1 MGDAVQVVA
10 RPDRVD
16 PAVRL
21 AGARVEELVAVALR
35 LLVGFGVGWGVA
47 SGVGVTAGAVVGGG
61 DDDGGALGE
70 GDGLGDG
77 DGEAIA
83 DGDATADGLG
93 AAELASTTAGS
104 VAGST
109 LGSSVGSMDGD
120 GARAIAVEP
129 GAAAMTGRSMPPRCT
144 TKPNEIPADSTRIRI
159 AATVAFG
166 TAPDRLAAFGS
177 SSAAVPLRY
186 LGQSA
191 CAARRQ
197 TSSCWRADCGRGSP
211 IAAQRLPSS
220 GLRSGATRSPSSSNR
235 KNGQTAGS
243 GERAASSRID
253 SGGRGAGG
261 GAATWADPASGGAD
275 PASGPASASPSAGV
289 VGQSLRFNPP
299 GELEP
304 RTPRPRGV

>member
-1 MGDAVQVVA
+1 MTTAARSARATGWATATARRSPMATPRPMGSGPRSSPRPRPGRSRA
-10 RPDRVD
+10 RR
-16 PAVRL
+16 
-21 AGARVEELVAVALR
+21 
-35 LLVGFGVGWGVA
+35 
-47 SGVGVTAGAVVGGG
+47 SGVRSAR
-61 DDDGGALGE
+61 
-70 GDGLGDG
+70 
-77 DGEAIA
+77 
-83 DGDATADGLG
+83 
-93 AAELASTTAGS
+93 S
-104 VAGST
+104 
-109 LGSSVGSMDGD
+109 DGD

-186 LGQSA
+186 RGQSA